1 MFFKENAAW
10 HVEIEEYS
18 FTLEEV
24 NLLLHAFTN
33 FEREKISTLE
43 FKEGQKNKIMSSK
56 QQ

>member
-1 MFFKENAAW
+1 
-10 HVEIEEYS
+10 
-18 FTLEEV
+18 LEEV